1 MTRLYSPLQ
10 SNFCRMARHSTTQA
24 DIHDALRRA
33 EPAVAA
39 GADPFRAAKLPLQQ
53 ALVLA
58 VSACQADCPAVL
70 TALLVKYKVDANS
83 VSSSTGISLLIEA
96 AEAGSGGCIAVLL
109 SHGADVNLPV
119 NSHGSPVSPL
129 YAAALNGHVAI
140 CRQLVDAESS
150 MDFRNGPHKGT
161 ALDAAAA
168 HGHVGVVACL
178 MQRGADTFAT
188 CSLLQTPIMFACV
201 NQHVLCVKA
210 LLPRANIRH
219 LDRRGYSLLHLAVK
233 HGGPAVLEA
242 VLPRYVEAGLVDIPT
257 GVDADNQIPPGATPL
272 ITACIDANYSATKLL
287 LQAGASRYAMTAT
300 GHNALHFC
308 IYGSSVAC
316 LQLVMGTAPDWH
328 YTPQQ
333 LNELNSLSKSALH
346 IAVQAGSL
354 EMCKLLIAAGADQNV
369 TNGDGET
376 CADLV
381 RRWWPEKAEL
391 AALFDPSEREPFA
404 PPCCAACQKTNCKL
418 SACSK
423 CHAVRYCS
431 TACQRAHWRA
441 HKPACVT
448 PKDVKAA
455 NLAKFHI

>member
-1 MTRLYSPLQ
+1 MVTLLFVGS
-10 SNFCRMARHSTTQA
+10 S
-24 DIHDALRRA
+24 
-33 EPAVAA
+33 
-39 GADPFRAAKLPLQQ
+39 
-53 ALVLA
+53 
-58 VSACQADCPAVL
+58 L
-70 TALLVKYKVDANS
+70 TLGLL
-83 VSSSTGISLLIEA
+83 
-96 AEAGSGGCIAVLL
+96 
-109 SHGADVNLPV
+109 
-119 NSHGSPVSPL
+119 
-129 YAAALNGHVAI
+129 
-140 CRQLVDAESS
+140 
-150 MDFRNGPHKGT
+150 DFRNGPHKGT

-188 CSLLQTPIMFACV
+188 GSLLQTPKMFACV
-201 NQHVLCVKA
+201 TQHLLCVKA
-210 LLPRANIRH
+210 LLPRADIRH
-219 LDRRGYSLLHLAVK
+219 LDRHGYSLLHLAVK

-333 LNELNSLSKSALH
+333 LNELTHCQRMPYTLQCRPA
-346 IAVQAGSL
+346 AWRYA
-354 EMCKLLIAAGADQNV
+354 KLLIAAGADQNV
-369 TNGDGET
+369 TNGDAET

-391 AALFDPSEREPFA
+391 AALFDPHELREPFA

-441 HKPACVT
+441 HKPACISPT
-448 PKDVKAA
+448 DVFEA
-455 NLAKFHI
+455 NHAKYHM